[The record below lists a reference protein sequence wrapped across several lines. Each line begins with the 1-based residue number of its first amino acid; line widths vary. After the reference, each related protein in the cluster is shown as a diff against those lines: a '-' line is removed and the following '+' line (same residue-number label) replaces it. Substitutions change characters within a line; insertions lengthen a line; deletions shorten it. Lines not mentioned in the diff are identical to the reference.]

1 MGNITNKQL
10 NISSAG
16 QIALNLDKQDEN
28 GSDGVITKSVWDT
41 FWAKVDSDGRY
52 KGRNE
57 VTVGADGI
65 NVREAMKAIM
75 TRIFNAAKALGE
87 EVNKVG
93 ADWFNGMENAQYL
106 DANKIDALKEE
117 SASEEASSKSTTE
130 KTDNSQKAD
139 KPQKTEKAVETKKT
153 GKKYSTSDIKVTVGQ
168 AYMSKKAKDIYNARK
183 EGAALRED
191 LKKGKTKNL
200 TEANVAHALGRDTQF
215 GPNTRKQ
222 AKIVFKLLVKRMKS
236 LKIFQDGKDYEAW
249 DSFSKL
255 PDTNQNK
262 LLHDYKRRIID
273 KENEILANAK
283 KERDSI
289 NKVRAQMQADFD
301 KANQVLVNIANN
313 PKKAKIT
320 TKKDGSKI
328 AELPNGQWIQV
339 SYNDGE
345 LEISISHTISHEID
359 ENGKTYDGAEVSYR
373 KSYAEA
379 GTNSNNSTK
388 YAGRITSG
396 YNFEKIKELAEAI
409 FGKL

>member
-41 FWAKVDSDGRY
+41 FWAKVDSDGQY

-87 EVNKVG
+87 EANKVG

-168 AYMSKKAKDIYNARK
+168 AYISKEAKDIYNARK

-222 AKIVFKLLVKRMKS
+222 AKTVFELLVNRMAS
-236 LKIFQDGKDYEAW
+236 LRILREGDYTNW
-249 DSFSKL
+249 YSKFFEL
-255 PDTNQNK
+255 PYPEQNK

-283 KERDSI
+283 KERDSF
-289 NKVRAQMQADFD
+289 NKDRAQMQKTFD
-301 KANQVLVNIANN
+301 KANEFLVKVANN
-313 PKKAKIT
+313 PKKAEISQPEDNCKM
-320 TKKDGSKI
+320 
-328 AELPNGQWIQV
+328 AELPSGQQIVVRYENG
-339 SYNDGE
+339 
-345 LEISISHTISHEID
+345 EISEITIKCSTDGRLDVQYYE
-359 ENGKTYDGAEVSYR
+359 TYASVNTDRTDSIPNH
-373 KSYAEA
+373 K
-379 GTNSNNSTK
+379 
-388 YAGRITSG
+388 ITSG
-396 YNFEKIKELAEAI
+396 YNFEKLKELAEAI